1 MARLKHL
8 PKTLTREEA
17 SRLLSQPSRRYP
29 TGIRNR
35 ALLRVFYRAG
45 LRCSE
50 ALELRVQ
57 APRSDRV
64 HSGRDEARADRSRA
78 GERAIRQRRAPRR
91 APPAPCREVVGRQ
104 THALNELGRRP
115 RCDWCDCGHT
125 ATHRLR
131 FGRVNHCRQPAESGR
146 HLLSACYCDDHADQV
161 RELYIVESEL
171 ELRAAPAAA

>member
-1 MARLKHL
+1 MPSPTRISFLSFSSLPMAVRTAAVAMSIPLVARISHGPRLRRPGARVQGINGVVHMARLKHL

-29 TGIRNR
+29 TEIRNR

-64 HSGRDEARADRSRA
+64 HSGR
-78 GERAIRQRRAPRR
+78 
-91 APPAPCREVVGRQ
+91 
-104 THALNELGRRP
+104 
-115 RCDWCDCGHT
+115 
-125 ATHRLR
+125 
-131 FGRVNHCRQPAESGR
+131 
-146 HLLSACYCDDHADQV
+146 
-161 RELYIVESEL
+161 
-171 ELRAAPAAA
+171 